1 MSYGRTQNKRD
12 GGKKSCERRRKAKAV
27 KSNKQSIRKSLTGK
41 QVNILKTWWWMA
53 LSAMVIFGPLVI
65 ASLLRFGC
73 TSMKLHFRPI
83 SLFEKTINPDVIEGK
98 LTLQKR
104 RAKENCAGI
113 HDNFV
118 FPFYLLWCSKLLVTR
133 EPWLSIDRSIGFA
146 WSQTLIYLFSK
157 RNKIYIDEGKNKS
170 INIMQSKEISQVNF
184 NLKTATSN

>member
-1 MSYGRTQNKRD
+1 MTGHYKFSAWHWCPTGGHRTKETEAKSHVREEEMRRQSRVINRVLGR
-12 GGKKSCERRRKAKAV
+12 AF
-27 KSNKQSIRKSLTGK
+27 
-41 QVNILKTWWWMA
+41 

-118 FPFYLLWCSKLLVTR
+118 LPSYLLWCSKLLVTR

-146 WSQTLIYLFSK
+146 WSGPL
-157 RNKIYIDEGKNKS
+157 S
-170 INIMQSKEISQVNF
+170 ICSLKEI
-184 NLKTATSN
+184 KYT